1 MIMSEK
7 SLLPETDTLAEAP
20 SPTVSAGAVSQEE
33 SPVWCVAIVKR
44 NSEKDVRDKLTALGY
59 EAYAATQTM
68 RGVKY
73 AKRKPKDVEY
83 VRLPAKVFIRLR
95 FKDHREEDIFL
106 REHNYIY
113 RFMPDYASRKD
124 SLGRSAI
131 AEIKHRD
138 LMRMRGWLDDEDNE
152 VVFGFPDASYEIGGW
167 VKVVSG
173 KMEGETGCIASKNG
187 KSYIVLEIKGLSWAR
202 VQVSTK
208 HLEPIPNPN
217 SSVT

>member
-1 MIMSEK
+1 MTKE
-7 SLLPETDTLAEAP
+7 SLLPETEPLAEAQA
-20 SPTVSAGAVSQEE
+20 STVSAGAVSQEE
-33 SPVWCVAIVKR
+33 SPTWCVAIVKR

-68 RGVKY
+68 RVKY
-73 AKRKPKDVEY
+73 NRHQPRLVEY
-83 VRLPAKVFIRLR
+83 VRMPAKVFLR
-95 FKDHREEDIFL
+95 MKFLDHREEDIFL
-106 REHNYIY
+106 REHPYIN
-113 RFMPDYASRKD
+113 RFLPDFASRKD
-124 SLGRSAI
+124 SLGRSAT
-131 AEIKHRD
+131 AEIRHSE
-138 LMRMRGWLDDEDNE
+138 LMRMRSWLDDEDNE

>member
-1 MIMSEK
+1 MTKE
-7 SLLPETDTLAEAP
+7 SLLSETKPLAEEQA
-20 SPTVSAGAVSQEE
+20 STVSAGAVSHEE
-33 SPVWCVAIVKR
+33 SPTWCVAIVKR

-68 RGVKY
+68 RVKY
-73 AKRKPKDVEY
+73 NRHQPRLVEY
-83 VRLPAKVFIRLR
+83 VRMPAKVFLR
-95 FKDHREEDIFL
+95 MKFLDHREEDIFL
-106 REHNYIY
+106 RAHPYIN
-113 RFMPDYASRKD
+113 RFLPDFASRKD
-124 SLGRSAI
+124 SLGRSAT
-131 AEIKHRD
+131 AEIRHYE
-138 LMRMRGWLDDEDNE
+138 LMRMRSWLDDEDNE